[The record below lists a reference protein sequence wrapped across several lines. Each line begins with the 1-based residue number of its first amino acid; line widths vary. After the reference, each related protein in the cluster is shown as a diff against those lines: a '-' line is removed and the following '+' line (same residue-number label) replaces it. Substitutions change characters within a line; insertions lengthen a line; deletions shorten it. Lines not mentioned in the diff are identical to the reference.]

1 MVTMA
6 KFGRSARRLRGEK
19 PKAGLPIKHLI
30 LGATIL
36 VIVVYVSGFI
46 AVVQRMDANNPDL
59 VPPPKVKK
67 MVSDALQHQT
77 PPKEKVQISDITIG
91 YAVTITGCGSD
102 PITEGAAVL
111 KHAVHLV
118 SSQGTKGG
126 RYNYQM
132 YAIYHPD
139 GEACA
144 LPLKDLGFT
153 LLKRET
159 PVAVKDIQGDFL
171 REKIEKNGCCGE
183 KELVKLEAYTL
194 IQHPIVVHLDLDVLI
209 LKPMDA
215 LFDWMLVDPQQQLV
229 NYDTTGIPIMWPKM
243 EVPPTPN
250 AFFTRDCKS
259 NVHESCKR
267 HLENCPFLWHAKKEE
282 DPYSQLLSL
291 SLTFVHFL
299 SLR

>member
-1 MVTMA
+1 MA
-6 KFGRSARRLRGEK
+6 RFSRSSRRLRGEK
-19 PKAGLPIKHLI
+19 PKGGLPIKHII
-30 LGATIL
+30 LGATIF
-36 VIVVYVSGFI
+36 VIVVYVSGFL
-46 AVVQRMDANNPDL
+46 AFVQHSDEHSNPAPRNVQVVRKDL
-59 VPPPKVKK
+59 QQQHKPP
-67 MVSDALQHQT
+67 
-77 PPKEKVQISDITIG
+77 ERKVQISDITIG

-102 PITEGAAVL
+102 PISEGAAVL
-111 KHAVHLV
+111 KHAIHLV
-118 SSQGTKGG
+118 SSQGNKGG

-144 LPLKDLGFT
+144 LPLQDLGYT

-215 LFDWMLVDPQQQLV
+215 LFDWMLVDPQQLLV
-229 NYDTTGIPIMWPKM
+229 HYDTTGIPIMWPKL
-243 EVPPTPN
+243 EEPPKPN
-250 AFFTRDCKS
+250 AFFTRDCK
-259 NVHESCKR
+259 
-267 HLENCPFLWHAKKEE
+267 
-282 DPYSQLLSL
+282 
-291 SLTFVHFL
+291 
-299 SLR
+299 

>member
-6 KFGRSARRLRGEK
+6 KFGQSARRLRGEK
-19 PKAGLPIKHLI
+19 AKAGLPIKHLI

-36 VIVVYVSGFI
+36 VIVVYVSGFL
-46 AVVQRMDANNPDL
+46 AVVQRMDANNPDPA
-59 VPPPKVKK
+59 PPPNVKK
-67 MVSDALQHQT
+67 MVPDALQHQT

-144 LPLKDLGFT
+144 LPLKDLGYT

-215 LFDWMLVDPQQQLV
+215 LFDWMLVDPQQLLV
-229 NYDTTGIPIMWPKM
+229 NYDTTGIPIMWPEM
-243 EVPPTPN
+243 QVPPTPN

-259 NVHESCKR
+259 DVLR
-267 HLENCPFLWHAKKEE
+267 VAKSISKTLHVCGT
-282 DPYSQLLSL
+282 PRKGRILAHSFSLYLLCTL
-291 SLTFVHFL
+291 FL
-299 SLR
+299 SFS